1 MTRNRKLILPLGILL
16 AAIALAGVVMMVR
29 ANAEDLLHQSARLMA
44 DATEGHAVFSF
55 KFDTPEK
62 SGDGTI
68 GVWGR
73 KDVGPNGEPAFR
85 IEILD
90 ASIDKQD
97 MIGSRAISDGV
108 NIWIW
113 RADKEIAYVG
123 TVEEMKARMQE
134 GHDHELTG
142 YDLPDYDEEEIPQT
156 PEEAVEKVLHYFEA
170 QRLGT
175 VEINDMTANLLRLAP
190 IPEQMPDEVRLN
202 GGLVEVALRASD
214 GAPIGIEFSDAAVG
228 SGEVTV
234 SVLELAK
241 EEDEPLFNQE
251 RFDEL
256 FTFSVPQGAE
266 IVQLA
271 DLKPEALSLEEASGV
286 AEFDLLV
293 PSYLPGAA
301 RLQEINEVRGAIVQR
316 YRLPD
321 GGSFT
326 VAQGEA
332 GAGSIPD
339 GVEGQAV
346 VVRGLEGM
354 LYQDDDGTRT
364 LLTFSNGNTSVWIGG
379 DLSVADAI
387 AIAESLSQS

>member
-1 MTRNRKLILPLGILL
+1 
-16 AAIALAGVVMMVR
+16 MMVR
-29 ANAEDLLHQSARLMA
+29 ANAEELLHQSARLMA
-44 DATEGHAVFSF
+44 DASEGHAVLSF
-55 KFDTPEK
+55 EFETPEK
-62 SGDGTI
+62 SGNGTVE
-68 GVWGR
+68 VWGR
-73 KDVGPNGEPAFR
+73 RDVGPNGEPAFR
-85 IEILD
+85 IELLD
-90 ASIDKQD
+90 VSEDKRD
-97 MIGSRAISDGV
+97 MIGSVAVSDGSKLS
-108 NIWIW
+108 IW
-113 RADKEIAYVG
+113 RADENIVYVG
-123 TVEEMKARMQE
+123 TVEEMKARMKE
-134 GHDHELTG
+134 GHDQELTG
-142 YDLPDYDEEEIPQT
+142 YDLPDYDEEDIPQT
-156 PEEAVEKVLHYFEA
+156 PEEAVEKALEYFEA
-170 QRLGT
+170 QRMGT

-202 GGLVEVALRASD
+202 GGFVEVALRTSD
-214 GAPIGIEFSDAAVG
+214 GAPLGVEFSEAAVG
-228 SGEVTV
+228 SGKVTA

-241 EEDEPLFNQE
+241 EEDAPIFSEE

-256 FTFSVPQGAE
+256 FTFTVPQGAE

-271 DLKPEALSLEEASGV
+271 DLKPEALSVEEASGV

-301 RLQEINEVRGAIVQR
+301 RLQGVNEVRGAIVQR

-332 GAGSIPD
+332 GAGSLPD

-364 LLTFSNGNTSVWIGG
+364 LLTFSDGNTKVWIGG